1 MINPKFT
8 NCFVLIYYRILFTMQ
23 SKSLDDIFNMSK
35 SNEQPQFSQ
44 TKEEPILQKKRR
56 RAVKTKVWSQKEEDR
71 ILKYALKLSQK
82 EYEMK
87 LESSNLEN
95 QIPKKLV
102 DIEEVKVYMASEEE
116 FLNPLKLF
124 DSLWEN
130 DENSSGLVKII
141 PPPNWVA
148 SQKQLIEDNYKPL
161 LLDPQKRLM
170 TRKQT
175 LNELYKAKVLNKLLK
190 NIFLNFF

>member
-1 MINPKFT
+1 
-8 NCFVLIYYRILFTMQ
+8 MQ

-35 SNEQPQFSQ
+35 SNDQPQFSQ
-44 TKEEPILQKKRR
+44 TKEEPILHKKRR
-56 RAVKTKVWSQKEEDR
+56 RAVKNKVWSQKEEDR

-102 DIEEVKVYMASEEE
+102 DIEEVKVYIASEEE

-148 SQKQLIEDNYKPL
+148 SQKQLIEENYKPL